1 MSYSATS
8 STEAKS
14 IKGESSIPCPSGR
27 IIYDEARGEK
37 ICLDTGEVIE
47 ERLIDTGP
55 DWRAYTSEEREK
67 RARAGSPISPILQ
80 GSDVTSIID
89 IGGKDATG
97 KKLDL
102 KKKIEYA
109 RMRKLQLRTKV
120 QNTLDRNIAQAYAE
134 LSKLGNALGLSK
146 EVIDQ
151 AAIIYKKAIESG
163 LIRGRAIES
172 IVAAA
177 LYAACRV
184 MGTPRSLG
192 EIVKYTRS
200 DRKEIARCYRLL
212 WKELNWEELN
222 IEIPKPDP
230 SMYIPRIVAQLG
242 LSGNVEAIAK
252 DIVAKI
258 RNTGIGAGKDPAGIA
273 AAAVYIATLL
283 TNEKRSQKEIATAAG
298 VTEVTVRNRYKE
310 LIEFLKLNLSL
321 AEENKT

>member
-1 MSYSATS
+1 MSYSQETTS
-8 STEAKS
+8 QEKQVED
-14 IKGESSIPCPSGR
+14 KIPCPPGR

-47 ERLIDTGP
+47 DRMIDTGP

-89 IGGKDATG
+89 MGGKDATG

-102 KKKIEYA
+102 KKRIEFA

-120 QNTLDRNIAQAYAE
+120 QNTLDRNISQAYAE
-134 LSKLGNALGLSK
+134 LQKLGSALGLSK

-163 LIRGRAIES
+163 LVRGRAIES

-177 LYAACRV
+177 LYAACRI
-184 MGTPRSLG
+184 MKTPRTLD
-192 EIVKYTRS
+192 EIVKYTKS
-200 DRKEIARCYRLL
+200 DRKEIARCFRLL

-230 SMYIPRIVAQLG
+230 SLYIPRIVAQLG
-242 LSGNVEAIAK
+242 LSGAVEAIAK
-252 DIVAKI
+252 DIVNKI

-283 TNEKRSQKEIATAAG
+283 TNEKRSQKEIAVAAG

-310 LIEFLKLNLSL
+310 LAEFLKINI
-321 AEENKT
+321 AQAQ

>member
-1 MSYSATS
+1 MSYSQATS
-8 STEAKS
+8 SEDVKREERS
-14 IKGESSIPCPSGR
+14 PCPSGR

-37 ICLDTGEVIE
+37 ICVDTGEVIE
-47 ERLIDTGP
+47 ERLIDVGP
-55 DWRAYTSEEREK
+55 DWRAYTSEERER
-67 RARAGSPISPILQ
+67 RARAGSPVSPILQ
-80 GSDVTSIID
+80 GSDVTSVID
-89 IGGKDATG
+89 VGGKDATG

-109 RMRKLQLRTKV
+109 RMRKLQLRAKV
-120 QNTLDRNIAQAYAE
+120 QNTIDRNVTQAYEE
-134 LSKLGNALGLSK
+134 LHKLASALGLSK

-163 LIRGRAIES
+163 LVRGRAIES

-177 LYAACRV
+177 LYAACRI
-184 MGTPRSLG
+184 MRTPRSLD

-222 IEIPKPDP
+222 VEIPKPDP
-230 SMYIPRIVAQLG
+230 TLYIPRIVAQLG
-242 LSGNVEAIAK
+242 LSGSVEAIAK
-252 DIVAKI
+252 DIINKI

-283 TNEKRSQKEIATAAG
+283 SNEKRSQKEIAVAAG

-310 LIEFLKLNLSL
+310 LVEYLRLNLPIPG
-321 AEENKT
+321 

>member
-1 MSYSATS
+1 MSSYTTAS
-8 STEAKS
+8 SVEAKREEKS
-14 IKGESSIPCPSGR
+14 PCPSGR
-27 IIYDEARGEK
+27 IVYDEARGEK

-47 ERLIDTGP
+47 DRIIDLGP

-89 IGGKDATG
+89 IGGRDATG

-134 LSKLGNALGLSK
+134 LNKLGNALGLSK

-163 LIRGRAIES
+163 LVRGRAIES

-177 LYAACRV
+177 LYAACRI
-184 MGTPRSLG
+184 MRTPRSLD

-212 WKELNWEELN
+212 WKELDWESLN
-222 IEIPKPDP
+222 VEIPKPDP
-230 SMYIPRIVAQLG
+230 SLYIPRIVAQLG

-252 DIVAKI
+252 DIVNKI
-258 RNTGIGAGKDPAGIA
+258 RDTGIGAGKDPAGIA

-283 TNEKRSQKEIATAAG
+283 SNEKRSQKEIAAAAG

-310 LIEFLKLNLSL
+310 LMDFLKLNLPASS
-321 AEENKT
+321 E

>member
-1 MSYSATS
+1 MVNIMNSVQTTS
-8 STEAKS
+8 SEAKVS
-14 IKGESSIPCPSGR
+14 EEKSPCPSGR

-47 ERLIDTGP
+47 DRLIDTGP
-55 DWRAYTSEEREK
+55 DWRAYTSEERER

-80 GSDVTSIID
+80 GSDVTSVID
-89 IGGKDATG
+89 ISSKDATG

-120 QNTLDRNIAQAYAE
+120 QNTIERNVAQAYEE
-134 LSKLGNALGLSK
+134 LHKLGSALGLSK

-163 LIRGRAIES
+163 LVRGRAIES

-177 LYAACRV
+177 LYAACRI
-184 MGTPRSLG
+184 MRTPRSLD

-222 IEIPKPDP
+222 VEIPKPDP
-230 SMYIPRIVAQLG
+230 SLYIPRIVAQLG
-242 LSGNVEAIAK
+242 LSGSVEAIAK
-252 DIVAKI
+252 DIVSKI

-273 AAAVYIATLL
+273 AAAVYIATLIA
-283 TNEKRSQKEIATAAG
+283 NEKRSQKEIAVAAG

-310 LIEFLKLNLSL
+310 LVEFLKLNLP
-321 AEENKT
+321 A

>member
-1 MSYSATS
+1 MNSVQTTS
-8 STEAKS
+8 SEAKVS
-14 IKGESSIPCPSGR
+14 EEKSPCPSGR

-47 ERLIDTGP
+47 DRLIDTGP
-55 DWRAYTSEEREK
+55 DWRAYTSEERER

-80 GSDVTSIID
+80 GSDVTSVID
-89 IGGKDATG
+89 ISSKDATG

-120 QNTLDRNIAQAYAE
+120 QNTIERNVAQAYEE
-134 LSKLGNALGLSK
+134 LHKLGSALGLSK

-163 LIRGRAIES
+163 LVRGRAIES

-177 LYAACRV
+177 LYAACRI
-184 MGTPRSLG
+184 MRTPRSLD

-222 IEIPKPDP
+222 VEIPKPDP
-230 SMYIPRIVAQLG
+230 SLYIPRIVAQLG
-242 LSGNVEAIAK
+242 LSGSVEAIAK
-252 DIVAKI
+252 DIVSKI

-273 AAAVYIATLL
+273 AAAVYIATLIA
-283 TNEKRSQKEIATAAG
+283 NEKRSQKEIAVAAG

-310 LIEFLKLNLSL
+310 LVEFLKLNLP
-321 AEENKT
+321 A

>member
-184 MGTPRSLG
+184 MGTPRSLD